1 MLMIALQAKLMSIT
15 LTTLSRE
22 QKSVV
27 MSQSRNGL
35 FSLPVSLFK
44 RKAQSNSQRYE
55 QLVRLYHGDLYRYA
69 FWLCRDQH
77 IAEDIVQDTFLRAWK
92 ALDSLLDDNAAKSW
106 LITILRRENARR
118 FERKQL
124 DYSDV
129 EQDSLT
135 DDINPALEQQY
146 DNALLQQQL
155 LLLPPEYG
163 EPLLLQALAGFSSDE
178 IGQLLSLNVNTVN
191 TRLFRARQLLK
202 QRLTSQQNTQ
212 QHAQQ
217 KGLK

>member
-1 MLMIALQAKLMSIT
+1 MSIT
-15 LTTLSRE
+15 LTAHATKQKFRLMSTSRKTL
-22 QKSVV
+22 
-27 MSQSRNGL
+27 L
-35 FSLPVSLFK
+35 TLPVSLFK
-44 RKAQSNSQRYE
+44 RKALSNSQRYE
-55 QLVRLYHGDLYRYA
+55 QLVRLYHADLYRYA

-129 EQDSLT
+129 EQESLT

-146 DNALLQQQL
+146 DNAALQQQL

-178 IGQLLSLNVNTVN
+178 IGQLLGLNVNTVN
-191 TRLFRARQLLK
+191 TRLFRARHLLK
-202 QRLTSQQNTQ
+202 QRLT
-212 QHAQQ
+212 AQD
-217 KGLK
+217 KG

>member
-1 MLMIALQAKLMSIT
+1 MSIT
-15 LTTLSRE
+15 LTAHATK
-22 QKSVV
+22 QKSRL
-27 MSQSRNGL
+27 MSTSRKTL
-35 FSLPVSLFK
+35 LTLPVSLFK

-55 QLVRLYHGDLYRYA
+55 HLVRLYHADLYRYA

-129 EQDSLT
+129 EQESLT

-191 TRLFRARQLLK
+191 TRLFRARHLLK
-202 QRLTSQQNTQ
+202 QRLT
-212 QHAQQ
+212 AQE
-217 KGLK
+217 KG

>member
-1 MLMIALQAKLMSIT
+1 MSIR
-15 LTTLSRE
+15 LTTLLTE
-22 QKSVV
+22 QKPSA
-27 MSQSRNGL
+27 MSQSRNSL
-35 FSLPVSLFK
+35 FSLPVSIFK

-55 QLVRLYHGDLYRYA
+55 QLVRLYHADLYRYA

-135 DDINPALEQQY
+135 DEINPALEQQY

-155 LLLPPEYG
+155 LRLPPEYG
-163 EPLLLQALAGFSSDE
+163 EPLLLQALAGFNSEE

-202 QRLTSQQNTQ
+202 QRLVTQHKLQHKPQQN
-212 QHAQQ
+212 AQQ
-217 KGLK
+217 KG

>member
-1 MLMIALQAKLMSIT
+1 MSIT
-15 LTTLSRE
+15 LMTPSSE
-22 QKSVV
+22 QKLPA
-27 MSQSRNGL
+27 MSQSRNSL

-44 RKAQSNSQRYE
+44 RKAESNSQRYE
-55 QLVRLYHGDLYRYA
+55 QLVRLYHADLYRYA

-124 DYSDV
+124 DYSEV

-135 DDINPALEQQY
+135 DEINPALEQQY

-155 LLLPPEYG
+155 LLLPAEYG

-202 QRLTSQQNTQ
+202 QRLT
-212 QHAQQ
+212 AQQ
-217 KGLK
+217 RG

>member
-1 MLMIALQAKLMSIT
+1 MSIR
-15 LTTLSRE
+15 LTILPTE
-22 QKSVV
+22 QKPSA
-27 MSQSRNGL
+27 MSQSRNSL

-55 QLVRLYHGDLYRYA
+55 QLVRLYHADLYRYA

-135 DDINPALEQQY
+135 DEINPALEQQY

-163 EPLLLQALAGFSSDE
+163 EPLLLQALAGFNSDE

-202 QRLTSQQNTQ
+202 QRLVTQHKPQQNTQ
-212 QHAQQ
+212 Q
-217 KGLK
+217 KGVR

>member
-1 MLMIALQAKLMSIT
+1 MSIR
-15 LTTLSRE
+15 LTALSSDV
-22 QKSVV
+22 KSSV
-27 MSQSRNGL
+27 MAPSRHSL
-35 FSLPVSLFK
+35 FSLPASLFK

-55 QLVRLYHGDLYRYA
+55 QLVRLYHADIYRYA

-129 EQDSLT
+129 EQELLT
-135 DDINPALEQQY
+135 DDINPGLEQQY

-155 LLLPPEYG
+155 LLLPPEYS
-163 EPLLLQALAGFSSDE
+163 EPLLLQALAGFNSEE

-191 TRLFRARQLLK
+191 TRLFRARHLLK
-202 QRLTSQQNTQ
+202 QRLLSQQKAQQNVQQSAQQNTQ
-212 QHAQQ
+212 Q
-217 KGLK
+217 KG

>member
-1 MLMIALQAKLMSIT
+1 MSIT
-15 LTTLSRE
+15 LTTHATK
-22 QKSVV
+22 QKSRL
-27 MSQSRNGL
+27 MSTSRKTL
-35 FSLPVSLFK
+35 FTLPVSLFK

-55 QLVRLYHGDLYRYA
+55 QLVRLYHADLYRYA

-77 IAEDIVQDTFLRAWK
+77 IAEDIVQDAFLRAWK
-92 ALDSLLDDNAAKSW
+92 ALDTLLDDNAAKSW

-129 EQDSLT
+129 EQDTLA
-135 DDINPALEQQY
+135 DDLNPALEQQY

-155 LLLPPEYG
+155 MLLPPEYG

-191 TRLFRARQLLK
+191 TRLFRARHLLK
-202 QRLTSQQNTQ
+202 QRLT
-212 QHAQQ
+212 AQE
-217 KGLK
+217 KG

>member
-1 MLMIALQAKLMSIT
+1 MSIT

>member
-1 MLMIALQAKLMSIT
+1 MIALQAQLMSIT
-15 LTTLSRE
+15 LTTHATK
-22 QKSVV
+22 QKSRL
-27 MSQSRNGL
+27 MSTSRKTL
-35 FSLPVSLFK
+35 FTLPVSLFK

-55 QLVRLYHGDLYRYA
+55 QLVRLYHADLYRYA

-77 IAEDIVQDTFLRAWK
+77 IAEDIVQDAFLRAWK
-92 ALDSLLDDNAAKSW
+92 ALDTLLDDNAAKSW

-129 EQDSLT
+129 EQDTLA
-135 DDINPALEQQY
+135 DDLNPALEQQY

-155 LLLPPEYG
+155 MLLPPEYG

-191 TRLFRARQLLK
+191 TRLFRARHLLK
-202 QRLTSQQNTQ
+202 QRLT
-212 QHAQQ
+212 AQE
-217 KGLK
+217 KG

>member
-1 MLMIALQAKLMSIT
+1 MSIT
-15 LTTLSRE
+15 LTAHATK
-22 QKSVV
+22 QKSRL
-27 MSQSRNGL
+27 MSTSRKTL
-35 FSLPVSLFK
+35 LTLPVSLFK
-44 RKAQSNSQRYE
+44 RKAQSKSNSQRYE
-55 QLVRLYHGDLYRYA
+55 QLVRLYHADLYRYA

-129 EQDSLT
+129 EQESLT

-146 DNALLQQQL
+146 DNAMLQQQL
-155 LLLPPEYG
+155 LLLPPEYS

-191 TRLFRARQLLK
+191 TRLFRARHLLK
-202 QRLTSQQNTQ
+202 QRLT
-212 QHAQQ
+212 AQD
-217 KGLK
+217 KG

>member
-1 MLMIALQAKLMSIT
+1 MSIT
-15 LTTLSRE
+15 LTAHATK
-22 QKSVV
+22 QKSRL
-27 MSQSRNGL
+27 MSTSRKTL
-35 FSLPVSLFK
+35 LTLPVSLFK

-55 QLVRLYHGDLYRYA
+55 QLVRLYHADLYRYA

-129 EQDSLT
+129 EQENLT

-146 DNALLQQQL
+146 DNAVLQQQL

-178 IGQLLSLNVNTVN
+178 IGQLLGLNVNTVN
-191 TRLFRARQLLK
+191 TRLFRARHLLK
-202 QRLTSQQNTQ
+202 QRLT
-212 QHAQQ
+212 AQE
-217 KGLK
+217 KG

>member
-1 MLMIALQAKLMSIT
+1 MNSLQDQAMSIR
-15 LTTLSRE
+15 LGAVFSE
-22 QKSVV
+22 NKSDA
-27 MSQSRNGL
+27 MAPPRNSL

-55 QLVRLYHGDLYRYA
+55 QLVRLYHADLYRYA

-92 ALDSLLDDNAAKSW
+92 ALDSLQDDNAAKSW

-129 EQDSLT
+129 EQDSLA

-146 DNALLQQQL
+146 DNELLQQQL

-163 EPLLLQALAGFSSDE
+163 EPLLLQALAGFNSEE
-178 IGQLLSLNVNTVN
+178 IGKLLNLNVNTVN

-202 QRLTSQQNTQ
+202 QRLIAQHTPQQND
-212 QHAQQ
+212 QQ
-217 KGLK
+217 KGVK

>member
-1 MLMIALQAKLMSIT
+1 MIALQVQLMSIT
-15 LTTLSRE
+15 LTAHATK
-22 QKSVV
+22 QKSRL
-27 MSQSRNGL
+27 MSTSRKTL
-35 FSLPVSLFK
+35 LTLPVSLFK

-55 QLVRLYHGDLYRYA
+55 QLVRLYHADLYRYA

-129 EQDSLT
+129 EQENLT

-146 DNALLQQQL
+146 DNAVLQQQL

-178 IGQLLSLNVNTVN
+178 IGQLLGLNVNTVN
-191 TRLFRARQLLK
+191 TRLFRARHLLK
-202 QRLTSQQNTQ
+202 QRLT
-212 QHAQQ
+212 AQE
-217 KGLK
+217 KG

>member
-1 MLMIALQAKLMSIT
+1 MSIR
-15 LTTLSRE
+15 LTTLSSE
-22 QKSVV
+22 QKLSA
-27 MSQSRNGL
+27 MSQSRNSL

-44 RKAQSNSQRYE
+44 HKAESNSQRYE
-55 QLVRLYHGDLYRYA
+55 QLVRLYHADLYRYA

-124 DYSDV
+124 DYSEV

-135 DDINPALEQQY
+135 DEINPALEQQY

-155 LLLPPEYG
+155 LLLPAEYG

-202 QRLTSQQNTQ
+202 QRLT
-212 QHAQQ
+212 AQQ
-217 KGLK
+217 RG

>member
-1 MLMIALQAKLMSIT
+1 MIALQVPVMSIT
-15 LTTLSRE
+15 LIPSLSE
-22 QKSVV
+22 QKLPA
-27 MSQSRNGL
+27 MLPTRNSL

-44 RKAQSNSQRYE
+44 RKAQTNSQRYE
-55 QLVRLYHGDLYRYA
+55 QLVRLYHADLYRYA

-124 DYSDV
+124 DYSDI
-129 EQDSLT
+129 EQDSIT
-135 DDINPALEQQY
+135 DDLSPALEQQY

-191 TRLFRARQLLK
+191 TRLFRARHLLK
-202 QRLTSQQNTQ
+202 QRLFTQQNAQQNTQ
-212 QHAQQ
+212 Q
-217 KGLK
+217 KG